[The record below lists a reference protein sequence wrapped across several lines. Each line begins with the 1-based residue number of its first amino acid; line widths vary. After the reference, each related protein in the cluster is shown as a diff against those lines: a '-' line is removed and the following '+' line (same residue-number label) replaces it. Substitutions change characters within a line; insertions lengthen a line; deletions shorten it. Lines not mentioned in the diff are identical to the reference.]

1 MKICAN
7 DECAVISVSSERTFC
22 PCCGK
27 RLLIED
33 TETTIIGLKKYLDV
47 IPRFDELNPEEQKR
61 FLDDFKRDYNTL
73 IHFLEEYST

>member
-1 MKICAN
+1 M
-7 DECAVISVSSERTFC
+7 
-22 PCCGK
+22 
-27 RLLIED
+27 IED

-73 IHFLEEYST
+73 IHFLEEYSTWKKSD